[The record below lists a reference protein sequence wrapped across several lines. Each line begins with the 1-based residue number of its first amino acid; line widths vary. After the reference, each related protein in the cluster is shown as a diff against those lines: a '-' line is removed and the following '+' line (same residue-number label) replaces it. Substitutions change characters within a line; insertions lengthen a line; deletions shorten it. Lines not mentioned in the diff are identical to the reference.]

1 MEILL
6 ELQMFIILKRN
17 EVLPLPVYCGACT
30 VYTCTLPSS
39 GLDSPVMSTDSEPLE
54 IIVMSTDSLELKILI
69 SQQISC
75 YGCHQLVELDN
86 REIEE
91 ILL

>member
-1 MEILL
+1 M
-6 ELQMFIILKRN
+6 
-17 EVLPLPVYCGACT
+17 
-30 VYTCTLPSS
+30 YTCTLPSS
-39 GLDSPVMSTDSEPLE
+39 ALDSLVMSTDSEPLE
-54 IIVMSTDSLELKILI
+54 IIVMSTDSLGREILI
-69 SQQISC
+69 SEQISS